1 VCYTVA
7 VKSSEK
13 KIIFPVRLEPRQV
26 ARLEKMQKTQGTNS
40 AWVIRTALDEFFAR
54 QDKEAGKKK

>member
-1 VCYTVA
+1 VCYTMT

-40 AWVIRTALDEFFAR
+40 AWVIRTALDEYFAR

>member
-1 VCYTVA
+1 M
-7 VKSSEK
+7 KSAEK
-13 KIIFPVRLEPRQV
+13 KIVYPVRLEPRQV

-40 AWVIRTALDEFFAR
+40 AWVIRTALDEYFAR

>member
-1 VCYTVA
+1 VCYTA
-7 VKSSEK
+7 YMKSSEK
-13 KIIFPVRLEPRQV
+13 KIIYPVRLEPRQV

-54 QDKEAGKKK
+54 QDKGAGKKK